1 MDAFLM
7 SSGVPQSRSQAP
19 APGRSE
25 RQTAL
30 FRVFVF
36 EAEDGDIKCVKEDER
51 ALLSLMMKASKGDV
65 SLAAFASFSVRALPA
80 SKKKSRRSQLRVTCG
95 LVKHPYGADAS
106 DDERLGGA
114 AQLFHA
120 CGFTLSDG
128 SKVKLVD
135 DVASTGLEDA
145 WVCRLH
151 TFAHT
156 DQIRAAFVARG
167 LQAEHILDVKVVF
180 HEGTDVATNVKLVFI
195 SPAVNKDALPWKVAL
210 QEQGKA
216 LGLCRAVL
224 QGSYCLICRACD
236 HRMKE
241 CPCKKQ
247 DLCGRC
253 EFPLRE
259 LKKRASKHDCEGGP
273 AGYGAAHADHTGEK
287 WHAVWRQ
294 HENARVQRKT
304 EADPVPPE
312 VVANLD
318 AAKAAARA
326 ARETATKRK
335 AARQTNHLNVTAAAE
350 TPPAKRHQS
359 ESMVPSGIQL
369 SEPAVPIANAT
380 GLN

>member
-1 MDAFLM
+1 MVCWGCGYLDHA
-7 SSGVPQSRSQAP
+7 SSSVPQSSSQAP

-25 RQTAL
+25 RQTVLFL

-36 EAEDGDIKCVKEDER
+36 EVEDGDIKCGKEDER
-51 ALLSLMMKASKGDV
+51 ALLSLMVKASKGDV
-65 SLAAFASFSVRALPA
+65 PLAASASFSVRALPA
-80 SKKKSRRSQLRVTCG
+80 SKKKSRRSQPRVTCG

-273 AGYGAAHADHTGEK
+273 AGYGAAHADPTGDSMRTPAFRE
-287 WHAVWRQ
+287 R
-294 HENARVQRKT
+294 RK
-304 EADPVPPE
+304 
-312 VVANLD
+312 
-318 AAKAAARA
+318 
-326 ARETATKRK
+326 
-335 AARQTNHLNVTAAAE
+335 QIQCHL
-350 TPPAKRHQS
+350 K
-359 ESMVPSGIQL
+359 L
-369 SEPAVPIANAT
+369 
-380 GLN
+380 